1 MDNKQK
7 QEWQTPEL
15 VEYGDAARLTEVE
28 AKVPGPGDGI
38 VLKACDWQS

>member
-15 VEYGDAARLTEVE
+15 VEYGDAARLTEI
-28 AKVPGPGDGI
+28 KVVGLGDA
-38 VLKACDWQS
+38 VAFKECDWQS